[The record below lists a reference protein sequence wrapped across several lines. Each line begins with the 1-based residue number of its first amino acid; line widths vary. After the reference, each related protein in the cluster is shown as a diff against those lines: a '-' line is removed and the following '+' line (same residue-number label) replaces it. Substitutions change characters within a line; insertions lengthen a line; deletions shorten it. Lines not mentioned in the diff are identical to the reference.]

1 MESERIIGFLLLV
14 LGLVLFVFG
23 LNATHSVADTVKE
36 GFTGK
41 YTDSTMWYLLG
52 GIALVIV
59 GGAVAFFGGERPHNV

>member
-1 MESERIIGFLLLV
+1 MESQRIIGLVLLV

-23 LNATHSVADTVKE
+23 LNATHSVADSVKE

-41 YTDSTMWYLLG
+41 YTDSTMWYLMG

-59 GGAVAFFGGERPHNV
+59 GGAVAFFGGGRPRNI

>member
-1 MESERIIGFLLLV
+1 MESQRIIGLVLLV

-23 LNATHSVADTVKE
+23 LNATHSVADSVKE

-59 GGAVAFFGGERPHNV
+59 GGAVAFFGGGRPRNI